1 MNRKA
6 LGNILVVGLLIAVM
20 VGLNLLFY
28 RDSRE
33 DSETEQRADRSTYS
47 GRTFGLLGYFTLLE
61 ESKIPVARW
70 REQFTE
76 LKNSPTTRVLFIVS
90 PSPLYFPTKEEITAL
105 QEWVHQGG
113 TAVIIDRSI
122 KLDFTGFTLETGYLP
137 PVETGQDGAAPPP
150 RRAYPW
156 QPTSTMYGVGQI
168 EVSEFA
174 SSLQFSVAQ
183 AARPSVV
190 SPWAAPPGE
199 KTPEAVEEAEDWA
212 EDPEFEE
219 NSEAFPAGQL
229 PAKVAQPVATDD
241 AVYLPL
247 AGVDHFS
254 ILAQLKYGQGN
265 FICLSDEFIFAN
277 NGISKADNAILG
289 LNLASAVLDAVQ
301 KKYPASK
308 HQILFDE
315 FHHGYH
321 NGGPNYATLAGYFRG
336 SPVPW
341 LMWQFAFLG
350 LFIVFTYGRR
360 FARPVP
366 LKRVNRASS
375 LEYVSA
381 MAQIQLVA
389 KSYDLAIE
397 NIYNRFHRVLC
408 RYGGV
413 ATNVKIDRIATA
425 VASRGQVD
433 AKELIRV
440 LQRCQEVLNGKAIT
454 EKEMLHLTQ
463 KIREIEHKIG
473 S

>member
-6 LGNILVVGLLIAVM
+6 LGNLLIVGLLIVVM

-33 DSETEQRADRSTYS
+33 ETETEQRADRSTYS
-47 GRTFGLLGYFTLLE
+47 GRTYGLLGYFTLLE
-61 ESKIPVARW
+61 ESKIPVGRW
-70 REQFTE
+70 RQQFTE
-76 LKNSPTTRVLFIVS
+76 LKNSPTTKVLVIVS
-90 PSPLYFPTKEEITAL
+90 PSPIHFPTKEEITAL

-137 PVETGQDGAAPPP
+137 PVATSQPNETPQP

-156 QPTSTMYGVGQI
+156 QPTSTLYGVDQI
-168 EVSEFA
+168 ELSEFA
-174 SSLQFSVAQ
+174 SSLQLSLSEATKPQVT
-183 AARPSVV
+183 P
-190 SPWAAPPGE
+190 PWATQSEEP
-199 KTPEAVEEAEDWA
+199 TPETAEEAEEWV
-212 EDPEFEE
+212 EDPDLEE
-219 NSEAFPAGQL
+219 DSEAIPAQQL

-265 FICLSDEFIFAN
+265 FLCLSDEFIFAN
-277 NGISKADNAILG
+277 NGISRADNAILG
-289 LNLASAVLDAVQ
+289 LNLASAVLDAVNKQ
-301 KKYPASK
+301 YPNDK
-308 HQILFDE
+308 NQILFDE

-321 NGGPNYATLAGYFRG
+321 SGGPNYATLAGYFRG
-336 SPVPW
+336 SPIPW

-413 ATNVKIDRIATA
+413 PTNVRIDRIATA

-433 AKELIRV
+433 ATELIRI